1 MSRRPKLS
9 LVSNRELN
17 KKQALN
23 LDSRKPA
30 GTPQSRGFQTKET
43 ASADKVSPHPHI
55 REVRS
60 ANVKRPLDTQ
70 KSSGWPDKRLVAK
83 VVIVVATVA
92 FSIFLLKQRLM

>member
-30 GTPQSRGFQTKET
+30 GTLQSRGFQAKET

-60 ANVKRPLDTQ
+60 AKVKRPRDTQ
-70 KSSGWPDKRLVAK
+70 TSSDWPDKRLVAK

-92 FSIFLLKQRLM
+92 LSIFLLKRRLM